1 MVAFTRASGRIIKWR
16 AKACSSGPMDADTR
30 ASTSTTRRKAR
41 ESSTGRFTSTN
52 FKRPD
57 GRKYDGQWLNGKQD
71 GVGSYTTASGKTKQ
85 GQWKEGKRTAW
96 L

>member
-1 MVAFTRASGRIIKWR
+1 M
-16 AKACSSGPMDADTR
+16 
-30 ASTSTTRRKAR
+30 
-41 ESSTGRFTSTN
+41 ESSTGKSDQSDIR
-52 FKRPD
+52 RPD

-85 GQWKEGKRTAW
+85 GQWKEGKRMAW